1 VSTFRSIKNIL
12 LLETKI
18 ENNLLQVAR
27 ISTIFWRLSY
37 APHHWC

>member
-1 VSTFRSIKNIL
+1 V
-12 LLETKI
+12 LLEAKTA
-18 ENNLLQVAR
+18 NYLHQVAR